1 MNDTCAK
8 IVGGLL
14 RSTSAPLV
22 CMLLGGCMTVGPD
35 YSPPVVN
42 TPTKWNATVDGVVR
56 GGSLDSLAL
65 AQWWLALDDPVLNEL
80 MDRAR
85 QNNLDLKQAEARL
98 RQARAQRRL
107 TGSERFPKASVG
119 ATARR
124 SRGSE
129 QMGAGSSETA
139 TTYAHS
145 LDASWELDL
154 FGGKRRAV
162 ESAEA
167 SLQASQEALRDVMV
181 SLLAEVGLNYVQ
193 CRSAQVRLSI
203 VESNLVAQTDTYNLA
218 VWRQQANLV
227 SQLDVD
233 QARVILEQ
241 TRAELPT
248 LRTSIHQTEHQLA
261 VLLGVAPGSLLEQ
274 LTTGAVRM
282 PSIHSQ
288 LAIGVPADVL
298 RQRPDVREAERK
310 LAAQTAQIGV
320 ATAARY
326 PDLTLSGS
334 IGLEALAFGDLYTAG
349 ARTAQG
355 LLNAGLTL
363 FDGGQIRQKVAIQT
377 ALQEEALAAYEA
389 AVLRALKDVEDAL
402 VAGADERARQ
412 VALQAAVTAG
422 ERAAKLARDK
432 YAAGLVDYQT
442 VLSTQQSL
450 LSAQSALASSDAE
463 VIANTIRLCKA
474 LGGGW
479 TPSLGNDAQTRA
491 SERTGEAE

>member
-1 MNDTCAK
+1 MNDRQTRVA
-8 IVGGLL
+8 GGLL
-14 RSTSAPLV
+14 RTWSAPLV

-35 YSPPVVN
+35 YARPVVN
-42 TPTKWNATVDGVVR
+42 TPTSWSETVDGVAR
-56 GGSLDSLAL
+56 GDSLDSMAL
-65 AQWWLALDDPVLNEL
+65 GHWWYILGDAVLNDL
-80 MDRAR
+80 MNRAQ

-107 TGSERFPKASVG
+107 TGSERLPKASMG
-119 ATARR
+119 ATVSR

-129 QMGAGSSETA
+129 QMGAGSSETM

-145 LDASWELDL
+145 LDASWEPDL

-167 SLQASQEALRDVMV
+167 SFQASQEALRDVMV

-193 CRSAQVRLSI
+193 YRLAQVRLGI
-203 VESNLVAQTDTYNLA
+203 VESNLAVQTETYNLT

-248 LRTSIHQTEHQLA
+248 LRTTLRQTEHQLA
-261 VLLGVAPGSLLEQ
+261 VLLGVAPGSLTSQ
-274 LTTGAVRM
+274 LNAGAARI
-282 PSIHSQ
+282 PAARSQ

-320 ATAARY
+320 AAAARY

-334 IGLEALAFGDLYTAG
+334 IGLEALALGNLYTAG

-355 LLNAGLTL
+355 LLSAGLTL

-402 VAGADERARQ
+402 VACANERTRQ
-412 VALQAAVTAG
+412 IALQGAVTSG
-422 ERAAKLARDK
+422 ERASNLARDQ

-450 LSAQSALASSDAE
+450 LSAQDALASSNAE
-463 VIANTIRLCKA
+463 VVVNTIRLCKA

-479 TPSLGNDAQTRA
+479 TPSLGNEVQARQA
-491 SERTGEAE
+491 GKQEK